1 MHAQI
6 FLPAR
11 LKVAIVTFERLFL
24 HVLAHVHYHVLFPKG
39 RVVALIAFERLPLVM
54 EAQRVSDERL
64 FLRRGVIAHFAF
76 ERFVD
81 EVSGEMLFYV
91 LTTRCRVIA
100 ITAFKVRL
108 LTPIVFV
115 VT

>member
-11 LKVAIVTFERLFL
+11 LKVAIVTFVRLFL
-24 HVLAHVHYHVLFPKG
+24 HVLAHVHNHVLLPKG
-39 RVVALIAFERLPLVM
+39 RIVAQVAFERFPLVM
-54 EAQRVSDERL
+54 EAQRVSDEKL
-64 FLRRGVIAHFAF
+64 FLRRRVIAHFAF
-76 ERFVD
+76 ERFVG
-81 EVSGEMLFYV
+81 EVSGQMLFHV
-91 LTTRCRVIA
+91 LTTRCRIIA

-108 LTPIVFV
+108 LTPIVLV